1 MAKFWADKTVIVTG
15 AARGQGAVEASALL
29 RLGARVHALDIS
41 ESYEADWDALRQT
54 ASQAPGSLFIERH
67 DVSDPAAW
75 ETLSSRLSA
84 RGERIH
90 GLVNN
95 AGVTLRKTV
104 TATSPEE
111 WRRLMSINLDGAFY
125 GIHFMAPLMRDGGSI
140 VNIAST
146 AGLTGYFGA
155 SYSVSKWGLRG
166 LTRTAAQELASR
178 SIRVNCICPGLLDQ
192 PMMNASASSDP
203 EERTTETFHESC
215 RQATPLARGAQPE
228 EIAKV
233 VMFLLGPDSS
243 FITAADVPVDG
254 GLSGAGLYWQIG
266 KKTGNL

>member
-1 MAKFWADKTVIVTG
+1 MSKFWTDKTVIVTG

-29 RLGARVHALDIS
+29 RLGARVHALDTCEFDAS
-41 ESYEADWDALRQT
+41 DWDALQEA
-54 ASQAPGSLFIERH
+54 ASDASGSLFIERL

-75 ETLSSRLSA
+75 QGFANSLNLK
-84 RGERIH
+84 GERVH

-104 TATSPEE
+104 TSTTPEE

-125 GIHFMAPLMRDGGSI
+125 GIHFMAPLMMEGGSI

-178 SIRVNCICPGLLDQ
+178 SIRVNSICPGLLDA
-192 PMMNASASSDP
+192 PMMNSSASADLG
-203 EERTTETFHESC
+203 ERNHETFHESC
-215 RQATPLARGAQPE
+215 RRATPLARGAQPD
-228 EIAKV
+228 EIANV
-233 VMFLLGPDSS
+233 VIFLLGPDSL

-254 GLSGAGLYWQIG
+254 GLSGAGLYWQVG
-266 KKTGNL
+266 KATGNL